1 MDLSMGRQS
10 SAKKVAR
17 AARAGSGGGTGR
29 TRKLGFPA
37 AIAAVLLI
45 GLGLVVFAKVQQSS
59 SDVDPQI
66 GEDHWHSAIAV
77 WTCDQFLATPL
88 TDTQNDALGIHTHD
102 DGLIHIHPKSSNAAG
117 ENATLGVFADEV
129 GIEFGEDSFTLPAGT
144 TYTTGDD
151 CQGEAGTVEVLKW
164 TNENLDGEPE
174 VITSDFADTR
184 FTGNGE
190 AFTVAFVKPGQDLK
204 ALLPPSL
211 EGINQPSDLAP
222 GETIAPVE
230 LPEGLGATTVPGTE
244 PGGAGET
251 APPTTAAPGT
261 TPPGAPDTTAG
272 P

>member
-1 MDLSMGRQS
+1 MGKQS
-10 SAKKVAR
+10 SAKKVAK
-17 AARAGSGGGTGR
+17 AARSGGGGGTAR
-29 TRKLGFPA
+29 ARKLGFPA
-37 AIAAVLLI
+37 AIAAVLVI
-45 GLGLVVFAKVQQSS
+45 GLGLVVFAKIQQSG
-59 SDVDPQI
+59 SDVPPQI
-66 GEDHWHSAIAV
+66 GEEHWHSAIAV

-88 TDTQNDALGIHTHD
+88 SDTQGDALGIHTHD

-117 ENATLGVFADEV
+117 ENATLGVFTDEV
-129 GIEFGEDSFTLPAGT
+129 GVEFGDDSFTLPDGT

-174 VITSDFADTR
+174 VITTDFADIR

-190 AFTVAFVKPGQDLK
+190 AFTIAFVKPGQDLK

-222 GETIAPVE
+222 GETIAPIE
-230 LPEGLGATTVPGTE
+230 IPEGVGATTVPGET
-244 PGGAGET
+244 GGTGGT
-251 APPTTAAPGT
+251 APPTTVAPGT
-261 TPPGAPDTTAG
+261 TLAPDTTAG